1 MLFSPMKQ
9 RQDVCCVL
17 SGAAGL
23 GIQTVEDMLSRVIV
37 DEGFYVFGS
46 REYMSRVRGGNNST
60 ELRISS
66 KPVDALIDRMDILI
80 ALSRSVRQNILERI
94 TPDTV
99 IIGDRDELKGEL
111 EDRGAPFVHL
121 PLAALAK
128 ETGGAVYSNSI
139 AAGALFGILGLDDG
153 KAATFSAL
161 PKDDG
166 KTTPQ
171 KASGL
176 AWPRWRRVLKG
187 RPETARRE
195 RSS

>member
-80 ALSRSVRQNILERI
+80 ALSQRQAE
-94 TPDTV
+94 
-99 IIGDRDELKGEL
+99 
-111 EDRGAPFVHL
+111 
-121 PLAALAK
+121 
-128 ETGGAVYSNSI
+128 YS
-139 AAGALFGILGLDDG
+139 
-153 KAATFSAL
+153 
-161 PKDDG
+161 
-166 KTTPQ
+166 
-171 KASGL
+171 
-176 AWPRWRRVLKG
+176 
-187 RPETARRE
+187 
-195 RSS
+195 